1 VFQFACYL
9 FPDHCLA
16 MQEEY
21 QQWVIASQR
30 SLLEVI
36 SAFPSAKVPLGVFFA
51 SVSPRLQ
58 PRFYSISSSPRFAPT
73 RIHVTCALVHG
84 PSPTGRIHH
93 GVASTWMKVIFQFN
107 LLPQHSFSCKP

>member
-1 VFQFACYL
+1 
-9 FPDHCLA
+9 

-36 SAFPSAKVPLGVFFA
+36 GAFPSVKVPLGVFFA
-51 SVSPRLQ
+51 AVAPRLQ

-73 RIHVTCALVHG
+73 RIHVTCALVYG
-84 PSPTGRIHH
+84 PSPTGRIHQ
-93 GVASTWMKVIFQFN
+93 GVASTWMKVGFPFN
-107 LLPQHSFSCKP
+107 LFLQTHCHVNPQTILIT